1 MKRVS
6 TYFVLMAIILSVL
19 VSPIQAASSH
29 TYYNQYKAGLEDSV
43 NKRLCY
49 LTAFAMIAT
58 DLGHPA
64 TPAEVYLENGGGYY
78 KLVNKNKILVPK
90 DADFYTLAR
99 KYQLTYKYYAV
110 SQKDASER
118 EQTIIDELNSGKYP
132 AGIMVCTVVNHQ
144 RHMVVARK
152 VENGRVLFDCPAN
165 GCCIPLEKTGHEPTW
180 GNVTSY
186 GTLTPKQNS
195 PAGNESGGQGSTSLT
210 VLESTT
216 GAWYITVPTNYKLLC
231 YSSSTATS
239 SNGKYVRPQSS
250 AYRITCTQ
258 KAVLSNGSIRY
269 YGTFDTNNHYWFVY
283 TSEMTVESKDIKP
296 QTYTVTFDPNGGT
309 VNQKTKTV
317 TAGNEIGT
325 LPTPTRDGYTFLY
338 WSTEKNSSGMVVNEN
353 NLIVDQNRTLYAC
366 WKENPK
372 EEKFTVTFDYNGGAM
387 RRESKNVLKGDTVG
401 TLPTLAREGYTLLG
415 WSTNRD
421 GIGMIMRKGNE
432 LVVNEDITLY
442 AIWKKDPSTPSGNSH
457 TVRTEQLDL
466 RSMKTTSNDAEGWS
480 WNKET
485 KTLILNNVTIET
497 KDLYALRADSATIV
511 LEGNSTIKST
521 YYDVKSGS
529 ASTGAKT
536 TAGIYT
542 FSGTLTFEGTGSLT
556 VIGGTS
562 KGGSYGISAYDGQVI
577 VNSGNLTAIGGE
589 STVFAT
595 SGIRANRLTVNDG
608 TVVASGG
615 RGNGKLDG
623 GSYGAIVHNNLNVN
637 GGTLQLSSGTVGAG
651 ALSGSLAGLHG
662 NSSCKINLSSNMA
675 VSDPSGTAVGLYRKN
690 STIDIREFITILNSQ
705 GEPVKDVIIQQKGT
719 STTPD
724 PKAQPENVWTD
735 WSSWSA
741 TPIFASDTRQVETRE
756 IKVSDS
762 YTEYRYGGY
771 VTYDGKHDCWCETY
785 LRNKYG
791 SASLRY
797 SDWSTTRFRPN
808 GKGWTCGS
816 CGGNHIGIDHY
827 GSDGKAWWAEYVL
840 PDDSYYWE
848 ESRTVDAGYETQYR
862 YRDWVSG

>member
-1 MKRVS
+1 MKRKFIS
-6 TYFVLMAIILSVL
+6 IMLILSTIL
-19 VSPIQAASSH
+19 PLASINSLAATDH
-29 TYYNQYKAGLEDSV
+29 QYYSQYGNNTPVDKD
-43 NKRLCY
+43 LCAITC
-49 LTAFAMIAT
+49 LAMLIT
-58 DLGHPA
+58 DLGNPV
-64 TPAEVYLENGGGYY
+64 TPKQVYHTNGDKANVSWSKITTAYGINIREVPLSS
-78 KLVNKNKILVPK
+78 KDVNDGKSVVVGL
-90 DADFYTLAR
+90 
-99 KYQLTYKYYAV
+99 
-110 SQKDASER
+110 
-118 EQTIIDELNSGKYP
+118 LNSGKYP
-132 AGIMVCTVVNHQ
+132 QGIMLTIKHSKGWHYVIARNVVDGIIYCDDPGKES
-144 RHMVVARK
+144 A
-152 VENGRVLFDCPAN
+152 
-165 GCCIPLEKTGHEPTW
+165 GCCIPLEQCSRYSSQGTYAGLHSYRLVTKSKSFPGAG
-180 GNVTSY
+180 GNVALPNASVVS
-186 GTLTPKQNS
+186 NDS
-195 PAGNESGGQGSTSLT
+195 GNWF
-210 VLESTT
+210 V
-216 GAWYITVPTNYKLLC
+216 TVPANYKLLC
-231 YSSSTATS
+231 YSNSTSTS

-250 AYRITCTQ
+250 AYQISCTK
-258 KAVLSNGSIRY
+258 KAALSNGAIRY

-283 TSEMTVESKDIKP
+283 TSDMTVSDGSPKP
-296 QTYTVTFDPNGGT
+296 KIYTVTFDPNGGT
-309 VNQKTKTV
+309 VGQKTKSL
-317 TAGNEIGT
+317 TAGSVIGT
-325 LPTPTRDGYTFLY
+325 MPPPTKEGYTFLY

-372 EEKFTVTFDYNGGAM
+372 EEKYTVTFDYNGGAM

-432 LVVNEDITLY
+432 FVVNEDITLY

-662 NSSCKINLSSNMA
+662 NSSCKINLRSNMA

>member
-1 MKRVS
+1 MKKR
-6 TYFVLMAIILSVL
+6 FVCLVLSFL
-19 VSPIQAASSH
+19 TLIQITCISVRASSNH
-29 TYYNQYKAGLEDSV
+29 TFYTQHGWKDKNDNLLSQM
-43 NKRLCY
+43 CY
-49 LTAFAMIAT
+49 FTSLAMLIT
-58 DLGHPA
+58 DLGKKVSPVD
-64 TPAEVYLENGGGYY
+64 VYEANGSMSCDFETLSRYYGLNFKSEPLY
-78 KLVNKNKILVPK
+78 KLNNEQEKRNKIIEAL
-90 DADFYTLAR
+90 
-99 KYQLTYKYYAV
+99 
-110 SQKDASER
+110 E
-118 EQTIIDELNSGKYP
+118 SGNYP
-132 AGIMVCTVVNHQ
+132 AGIIVLGRTNGMNHA
-144 RHMVVARK
+144 VVARK
-152 VENGRVLFDCPAN
+152 VVNGIIYCDDPSKSN
-165 GCCIPLEKTGHEPTW
+165 GCCIPINKTLRVGEHITTYKAFTKNSAWE
-180 GNVTSY
+180 TS
-186 GTLTPKQNS
+186 GVKNPENS
-195 PAGNESGGQGSTSLT
+195 SKPQTSLT
-210 VLESTT
+210 VSTT
-216 GAWYITVPTNYKLLC
+216 YGDWKVTVPANYKLLC
-231 YSSSTATS
+231 YSSSTTTS

-250 AYRITCTQ
+250 AYQISCTK
-258 KAVLSNGSIRY
+258 KAALSNGAIRY

-283 TSEMTVESKDIKP
+283 TSDMTVSDGSPKP
-296 QTYTVTFDPNGGT
+296 KIYTVTFDPNGGT
-309 VNQKTKTV
+309 VGQKTKSL
-317 TAGNEIGT
+317 TAGSVIGT
-325 LPTPTRDGYTFLY
+325 MPTPTKEGYTFLY

-637 GGTLQLSSGTVGAG
+637 GGALQLSSGTVGAG

-816 CGGNHIGIDHY
+816 CGGNHIGVDHY
-827 GSDGKAWWAEYVL
+827 GSDGRAWWAEYVL